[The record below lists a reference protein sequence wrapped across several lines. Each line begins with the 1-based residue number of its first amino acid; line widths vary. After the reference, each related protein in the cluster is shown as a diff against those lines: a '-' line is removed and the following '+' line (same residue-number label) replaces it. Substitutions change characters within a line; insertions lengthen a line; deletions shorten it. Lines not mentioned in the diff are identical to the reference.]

1 MAVDFNEET
10 KRMVDSWYGHPL
22 SNHLANN
29 IGRKVFM
36 KDIPALLKWVHE
48 TAIAAERER
57 CAKVADEWAADGDWD
72 PDCCRGIAAQI
83 RDPDS
88 SKAQF

>member
-1 MAVDFNEET
+1 MNMDFEAET

-29 IGRKVFM
+29 VGRKVFM

-48 TAIAAERER
+48 TAVAAERER
-57 CAKVADEWAADGDWD
+57 CAYIAEVHTGLWDEATAIN
-72 PDCCRGIAAQI
+72 IAASI
-83 RDPDS
+83 RNPDHV
-88 SKAQF
+88 A